1 MQPRSGSFPSS
12 PFTPRV
18 RPCASFHNHRRDAVS
33 PLWGALRLWH
43 RKTYAPQRAHT
54 YWGRTSTAH
63 RHAPCPTRWCRHRQ
77 HRQLEFDMVTD
88 YNLDLLKI
96 VQAQVRIV
104 EPEGGRES
112 AEQFGVRHG
121 LAKRFSWWFVPAEP
135 AMSRCGYDVE
145 FLCLHC
151 RWQNHVSVASG
162 LGHELLG
169 YDREKVVAAQ
179 PAASSCCIGNAQH
192 RVVVPRE
199 QNADRAVDL
208 GEGLTNRG
216 WSNERWLRSSG
227 TSWSAIDPTA
237 EMSTSLCSLQTPRL
251 RTNPRRATFVSR
263 SAPK

>member
-1 MQPRSGSFPSS
+1 
-12 PFTPRV
+12 
-18 RPCASFHNHRRDAVS
+18 
-33 PLWGALRLWH
+33 
-43 RKTYAPQRAHT
+43 
-54 YWGRTSTAH
+54 
-63 RHAPCPTRWCRHRQ
+63 
-77 HRQLEFDMVTD
+77 MVTD

-96 VQAQVRIV
+96 VQAQVQIV

-151 RWQNHVSVASG
+151 RWQTHVSVASG

-251 RTNPRRATFVSR
+251 RTNPPPSNFCEPVSAKMIANKR
-263 SAPK
+263 YMVAPL

>member
-1 MQPRSGSFPSS
+1 MCLVPQLPTRCCQPALGRT
-12 PFTPRV
+12 TPL
-18 RPCASFHNHRRDAVS
+18 ASKN
-33 PLWGALRLWH
+33 LRQSVGTHLLGPDI
-43 RKTYAPQRAHT
+43 YS
-54 YWGRTSTAH
+54 TSTAH

-96 VQAQVRIV
+96 VQAQVQIV

-151 RWQNHVSVASG
+151 RWQTHVSVASG

-251 RTNPRRATFVSR
+251 RTNPPPSNFCEPVSAKMIDNKR
-263 SAPK
+263 YMVAPL